1 MNEDAQRFIQELEIE
16 LEGQMDKA
24 SIVAEYK
31 MHIHDMQQEENMDE
45 MLYDQLVAR
54 LGTPREIAKLWKQE
68 TGITPR
74 KIQWLFVLLNVAI
87 FFGGIIVMVGYH
99 FLEWFWLESI
109 WHAIMNVP
117 FLVMVVYLIFWALL
131 GYELGKEFGHRGLRL
146 LQRTFL
152 IAIIPNIGFIYVV
165 LFKLLPIAWISPFL
179 TNSFIL
185 TSVVFTMILYPV
197 SLLGYYWG
205 KKVSV

>member
-16 LEGQMDKA
+16 LDGQTDKA

-31 MHIHDMQQEENMDE
+31 MHIHDMQEENMDE
-45 MLYDQLVAR
+45 INYDQLVAR

-74 KIQWLFVLLNVAI
+74 KTQWLFVILNVAI
-87 FFGGIIVMVGYH
+87 FIGGTIIMVGYH
-99 FLEWFWLESI
+99 FFDWVWLAGI
-109 WHAIMNVP
+109 WHTIMNVP
-117 FLVMVVYLIFWALL
+117 ILVMFVYLLFWALL

-152 IAIIPNIGFIYVV
+152 IAIIPNVVFIYLV
-165 LFKLLPIAWISPFL
+165 LFKLLPIVWISSFL
-179 TNSFIL
+179 TNSFML
-185 TSVVFTMILYPV
+185 TSVVFTIILYPV

>member
-16 LEGQMDKA
+16 LDGQTDKA

-31 MHIHDMQQEENMDE
+31 MHIHDMQEENMDE
-45 MLYDQLVAR
+45 INYDQLVAR

-74 KIQWLFVLLNVAI
+74 KTQWLFVILNVAI
-87 FFGGIIVMVGYH
+87 FIGGTIIMVGYH
-99 FLEWFWLESI
+99 FFDWVWLAGI
-109 WHAIMNVP
+109 WHTIMNVP
-117 FLVMVVYLIFWALL
+117 ILVIFVYLLFWALL

-152 IAIIPNIGFIYVV
+152 IAIIPNVVFIYLV
-165 LFKLLPIAWISPFL
+165 LFKLLPIVWISSFL
-179 TNSFIL
+179 TNSFML
-185 TSVVFTMILYPV
+185 TSVVFTIILYPV